1 LDTQNECIDYNYIM
15 QMNRVQIS
23 IIIPTLNEA
32 ESIAAVVAA
41 ILGNVAAEI
50 LVVDGGSK
58 DGTVETAR
66 SAGATVIN
74 EPRGGYGRACATGLA
89 TAQGEVIVFLDGDG
103 ADDPRHLMQLVL
115 PILQNQ
121 ADMVLGS
128 RLLGQMDPGA
138 MPWHQRFGNWLAALL
153 IRALYGLSITDL
165 SPYRAVRREALQK
178 LGMTEMTY
186 GWPTEMIVKA
196 ARQAWIIQEIP
207 VTYHPR
213 RGDKSK
219 ISGTLRGTVLATASI
234 LGTILRYARGQP

>member
-219 ISGTLRGTVLATASI
+219 ISGTLRGTVLATAFI

>member
-196 ARQAWIIQEIP
+196 ARQAWQIQEIP

-219 ISGTLRGTVLATASI
+219 ISGTLRGTVLATAFI